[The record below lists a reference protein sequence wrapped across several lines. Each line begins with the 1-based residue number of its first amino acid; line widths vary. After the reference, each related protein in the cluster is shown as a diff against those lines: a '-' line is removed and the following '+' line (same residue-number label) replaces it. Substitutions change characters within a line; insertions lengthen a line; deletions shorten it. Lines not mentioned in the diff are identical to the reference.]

1 VRLFY
6 YSGLRKLGA
15 SVNSSIFAIY
25 PLYSSLLA
33 VVLLGEILSW
43 GNWFGIL
50 LIILGSFLVEMSA
63 QEINNGHVHS
73 RKDLILPLVG
83 GLTLGVSSITR
94 KYALD
99 LFNAPVLG
107 VAIGYTFSLLTY
119 ALILMFSAPTR
130 KELSLKQDL
139 RYFWKAGVGQAL
151 AWLLIFYAFSY
162 EQVSIVTPL
171 LAIEPLFVAFF
182 AFLYLRKLEK
192 VSPKLIISIILVV
205 FGVILVTSNL

>member
-1 VRLFY
+1 
-6 YSGLRKLGA
+6 
-15 SVNSSIFAIY
+15 
-25 PLYSSLLA
+25 
-33 VVLLGEILSW
+33 
-43 GNWFGIL
+43 
-50 LIILGSFLVEMSA
+50 MSA
-63 QEINNGHVHS
+63 REINNGHEHS

-130 KELSLKQDL
+130 KELSLKQDF